1 MIKTFSMPVKDITI
15 PESAIAIRCG
25 FKNERRVTEEFK
37 PLLERALLAMNAAT
51 IPLAIYDTYPCK
63 WDNDLLRI
71 GDQEI
76 RGYMVNR
83 HLRGCEAL
91 TLMLATL
98 GSGTDET
105 IAKEHE
111 KGDDLSSFFFD
122 ALASEL
128 AEFFARRVDLSIR
141 EESPDFELTA
151 RVSPGY
157 GDLPMSLNKWVVDT
171 LQGGDHGITCN
182 PESFILLPRKTISA
196 FIGWRRHI

>member
-1 MIKTFSMPVKDITI
+1 MVKTFSMPVKDII
-15 PESAIAIRCG
+15 VPESAIAVRCG

-37 PLLERALLAMNAAT
+37 PLFERALSTMNEAT
-51 IPLAIYDTYPCK
+51 KPFALYDTFPCK
-63 WDNDLLRI
+63 WDNDLLRV
-71 GDQEI
+71 GCEEL

-91 TLMLATL
+91 TMMLATL
-98 GSGTDET
+98 GSGADDA

-128 AEFFARRVDLSIR
+128 AEFFARKVDSAIR

-157 GDLPMSLNKWVVDT
+157 GDLPMALNKWVVDT
-171 LQGGDHGITCN
+171 LQGGGQGITCN
-182 PESFILLPRKTISA
+182 PESYILLPRKTISA